1 MGADMSAY
9 KKAGGSMKIYDI
21 SVGISSDM
29 ITWPD
34 DVPLILEQ
42 FKKIADGDEANVSRM
57 AGTVHI
63 GTHVDAPLHF
73 IDGAASIEELSLDV
87 LTGPAYVVHLKNTS
101 MIDAEALK
109 GAGIPADTKRILFK
123 TRNSN
128 IWDSGVKEFQTDY
141 VGLNAS
147 GAEWLVKRGIKLV
160 GVDYLA
166 VAVYTDLTTTH
177 RILLGNDIIVL
188 EATNLSG
195 VEQGW
200 YELYCLPLKL
210 VGSEG
215 APARVI
221 LVET

>member
-1 MGADMSAY
+1 
-9 KKAGGSMKIYDI
+9 MKIYDI

-34 DVPLILEQ
+34 HVPLVLEQ
-42 FKKIADGDEANVSRM
+42 FNKIADGDEANVSRM

-87 LTGPAYVVHLKNTS
+87 LTGPAYVAHLPKAS
-101 MIDAEALK
+101 VIDAETLE
-109 GAGIPADTKRILFK
+109 GTGIPPDTKRILFK

-128 IWDSGVKEFQTDY
+128 IWGSGVKEFQTDY
-141 VGLNAS
+141 VGMNAS

-177 RILLGNDIIVL
+177 RILLGNDVIVL
-188 EATNLSG
+188 EAANLSG
-195 VEQGW
+195 VEQGK
-200 YELYCLPLKL
+200 YDLYCLPLKL
-210 VGSEG
+210 MGSEG
-215 APARVI
+215 APARAI
-221 LVET
+221 LIEA

>member
-1 MGADMSAY
+1 
-9 KKAGGSMKIYDI
+9 MKIYDI

-34 DVPLILEQ
+34 HVPLVLEQ
-42 FKKIADGDEANVSRM
+42 FKKIADGDEANVSRI

-73 IDGAASIEELSLDV
+73 IDGAASIENLSLYA
-87 LTGPAYVVHLKNTS
+87 LTGSAYVVHLQNAS
-101 MIDAEALK
+101 VIDAEVLK
-109 GAGIPADTKRILFK
+109 SAGIPQDTERILFK
-123 TRNSN
+123 TSNSK
-128 IWDSGVKEFQTDY
+128 IWDSGVKDFQTDY

-166 VAVYTDLTTTH
+166 VAVYTDLIKTH
-177 RILLGNDIIVL
+177 RILLGNDVIVL

-200 YELYCLPLKL
+200 YELYCLPIKL

-215 APARVI
+215 APARAI

>member
-1 MGADMSAY
+1 
-9 KKAGGSMKIYDI
+9 MKIYDV

-34 DVPLILEQ
+34 HVPIVLEQ
-42 FKKIADGDEANVSRM
+42 FNRIADGDEANVSRM

-87 LTGPAYVVHLKNTS
+87 LTGPAYVAHLQNANV
-101 MIDAEALK
+101 IDAEVLDA
-109 GAGIPADTKRILFK
+109 AGIPPDTKRILFK

-128 IWDSGVKEFQTDY
+128 IWASGVKEFQTDY

-147 GAEWLVKRGIKLV
+147 GAEWLVNRGIKLV

-177 RILLGNDIIVL
+177 RILLGNDVIVL
-188 EATNLSG
+188 EAVDLSG
-195 VEQGW
+195 VEQGR
-200 YELYCLPLKL
+200 YDLYCLPLKL
-210 VGSEG
+210 MGSEG
-215 APARVI
+215 APARTI
-221 LVET
+221 LIEA